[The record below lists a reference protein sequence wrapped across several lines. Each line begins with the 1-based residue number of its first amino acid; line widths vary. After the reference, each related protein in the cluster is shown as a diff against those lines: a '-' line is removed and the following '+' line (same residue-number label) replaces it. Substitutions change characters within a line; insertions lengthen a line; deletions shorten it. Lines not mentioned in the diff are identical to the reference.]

1 MGYKLCV
8 CVCVQRGI
16 KQTLRDGFLNAVRL
30 AATVGLAG
38 RSAPAAAL
46 APKAWPSSLSR
57 PGPAGLPGRLVGA
70 GRDRR
75 ARSAVLSAE
84 SPGRLPAMALSTRAR
99 TRRVIGGRTGGG
111 QLRGVLAW

>member
-57 PGPAGLPGRLVGA
+57 PGPAGLPGPAHPIGSGRASRA
-70 GRDRR
+70 GIGGPDLPCSPPSLRAGSRQWLFRRGR
-75 ARSAVLSAE
+75 ARAE
-84 SPGRLPAMALSTRAR
+84 
-99 TRRVIGGRTGGG
+99 
-111 QLRGVLAW
+111 